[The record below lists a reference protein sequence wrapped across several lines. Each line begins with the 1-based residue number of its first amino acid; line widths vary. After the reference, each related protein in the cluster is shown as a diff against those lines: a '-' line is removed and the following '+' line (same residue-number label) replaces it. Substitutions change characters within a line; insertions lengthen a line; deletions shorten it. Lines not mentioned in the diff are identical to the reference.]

1 MYTIVVFYSSAV
13 SSVHCGKQQNQDKNT
28 DAPSLR
34 WYLVKS
40 ILWWVFQ
47 RIKWFWSIPIWYY
60 DSGIKNC
67 FLPVTMVDKRFIV
80 NKRYFKSNSI
90 HKLEFRWELLI
101 WLRFKSRVRNWKRKR
116 LMWVRVL
123 NFNFIYWIFV
133 HIIDRSFQIV
143 TLWFVAQMRPTNWFP
158 IFQFIDNDRK
168 S

>member
-1 MYTIVVFYSSAV
+1 MFYSFFSIKPCIQLSYFTLLLWPVSRTKTLMRHLWDGIWWNPFCGGFFSAL
-13 SSVHCGKQQNQDKNT
+13 SGFGT
-28 DAPSLR
+28 SL
-34 WYLVKS
+34 Y
-40 ILWWVFQ
+40 
-47 RIKWFWSIPIWYY
+47 
-60 DSGIKNC
+60 SGIKNC

-158 IFQFIDNDRK
+158 IFQFFDNDRI